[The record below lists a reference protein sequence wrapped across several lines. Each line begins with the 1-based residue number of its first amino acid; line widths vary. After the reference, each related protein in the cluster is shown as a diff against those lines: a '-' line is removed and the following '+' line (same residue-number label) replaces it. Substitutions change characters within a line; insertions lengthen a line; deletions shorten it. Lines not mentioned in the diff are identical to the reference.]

1 MMDNATASIRP
12 HSKRLPEPVR
22 NLEKVLK
29 SYLDPDQVEAV
40 HNAYLTSE
48 AAHRGQTRKS
58 GEPYIFHPVATAHIL
73 AEMAMDQQT
82 ISAALLHDT
91 IEDTPLTKEQVLSQF
106 GSPVA
111 ALVDGV
117 TKLEKVKFSS
127 AQEAA
132 AESFRKMLLA
142 MAQDIRVILIK
153 LADRLHNMR
162 TLDAMRADKR
172 RRIARETLEVYAPI
186 AQRLGMDQVKRELQD
201 LGFRALYPLRFKV
214 ISEQVRSA
222 KGRNEEKLQ
231 TIETALRTR
240 LKAAG
245 IAHSI
250 EFRAKSPF
258 SIYRKMKAKTI
269 AFEDILDLLGFR
281 IIVNSVSRC
290 YQTLGVVH
298 NLYKPRSG
306 RFKDYIAIPKANG
319 YQSLHTI
326 LFGPFGDPVEIQI
339 RTPEMDT
346 VSERGIAAHWTYK
359 LDGESGGQTATR
371 AREWLLGVLDM
382 QKQAG
387 NSIEFLE
394 HVKLDLFPDE
404 IYVFTPTGDIVEL
417 PRNSTVLD
425 FAYSVHTDVGNQA
438 VHAWVDKKL
447 VPLRYRISSGE
458 TVKIITT
465 PSAVPRP
472 SWLEFVATSRA
483 RTAIRHY
490 LKNLDHEDAVQMGHL
505 MLDKSLASR
514 GVSLD
519 NLGEKRLR
527 DFLTSVKL
535 PRLEDLLRE
544 IALGNRMPSLV
555 ARQLFES
562 SQDPVKTPQ
571 SREAALLLT
580 GAEGSLVSYGNCC
593 HPIPGDPV
601 MGFLSAGKGLVIHRR
616 SCRNLKELRKARD
629 RWIDVAW
636 EAAGPGLFSVALKVD
651 VLNRPGVLATAAS
664 AISETDTNIEHVV
677 HQERDGET
685 SVLLFTLSV
694 HGRKHLARVMRRLR
708 RLELVIA
715 VHRSIT

>member
-12 HSKRLPEPVR
+12 HSVDLPKPVR
-22 NLEKVLK
+22 ELEEILK
-29 SYLDPDQVEAV
+29 TYLDPEQVEAV

-48 AAHRGQTRKS
+48 AAHRGQKRKS
-58 GEPYIFHPVATAHIL
+58 GEAYIFHPVATAHIL

-91 IEDTPLTKEQVLSQF
+91 IEDTTLTKEQVLEQF
-106 GSPVA
+106 GPQVA

-117 TKLEKVKFSS
+117 TKLDKVKFSS
-127 AQEAA
+127 DQEAA

-162 TLDAMRADKR
+162 TLDAMRADKQ
-172 RRIARETLEVYAPI
+172 RRIARETLEIYAPI
-186 AQRLGMDQVKRELQD
+186 AQRLGMDQVKRELQN
-201 LGFRALYPLRFKV
+201 LGFRALYPMRFRI
-214 ISEQVRSA
+214 ISGLVRNA

-240 LKAAG
+240 LKAAK
-245 IAHSI
+245 IAGSI
-250 EFRAKSPF
+250 EFRAKSPY

-319 YQSLHTI
+319 YQSLHTN
-326 LFGPFGDPVEIQI
+326 LFGPFGDPIEIQI
-339 RTPEMDT
+339 RTWEMDT

-371 AREWLLGVLDM
+371 AREWLLGVLEM

-387 NSIEFLE
+387 DSIEFLE

-404 IYVFTPTGDIVEL
+404 IYVFTPSGDIVEL

-425 FAYSVHTDVGNQA
+425 FAYSVHTDVGNHA

-447 VPLRYRISSGE
+447 TPLRNRISSGE
-458 TVKIITT
+458 TVKIITA
-465 PSAVPRP
+465 PSAEPKAI
-472 SWLEFVATSRA
+472 WLGFVATSRA

-490 LKNLDHEDAVQMGHL
+490 LKNLAHEDAVRMGHL
-505 MLDKSLASR
+505 MLDKALASR
-514 GVSLD
+514 GASLD
-519 NLGEKRLR
+519 SLGDQRLGT
-527 DFLTSVKL
+527 FLTSVKL
-535 PRLEDLLRE
+535 QRLEDLLRDM
-544 IALGNRMPSLV
+544 ALGNRMPSMV
-555 ARQLFES
+555 ARQLCEAGL
-562 SQDPVKTPQ
+562 DPVESPQ
-571 SREAALLLT
+571 ITEEALLLT
-580 GAEGSLVSYGNCC
+580 GAEGTMVSYGNCC

-601 MGFLSAGKGLVIHRR
+601 MGFLSAGKGLVVHRR
-616 SCRNLKELRKARD
+616 SCHNLKELRKARD

-636 EAAGPGLFSVALKVD
+636 QQAGAGLFSAILKVD
-651 VLNRPGVLATAAS
+651 VLNRPGAIATAAS
-664 AISETDTNIEHVV
+664 AISETDTNIEHVL

-685 SVLLFTLSV
+685 AVLLFTIAV
-694 HGRKHLARVMRRLR
+694 HDRKHLARVMRRLR
-708 RLELVIA
+708 RSELVIG
-715 VHRSIT
+715 VHRTIN